1 MTDHRL
7 VVIGHGMVAARL
19 LDELHRRG
27 ADGVAVTVL
36 AEEAYEPYNRLLL
49 SDVLAGRTEL
59 SSITLPAAA
68 DSVATHRGCA
78 ARRID
83 RERQVVVDELG
94 REHGYDTVVL
104 ATGARAVI
112 PPLPGLDVDGGSP
125 GVRALRS
132 VDDCRDLLATA
143 SRVDHMTVL
152 GGGLLGIEVACGLRR
167 RGVAVSI
174 VHLAPRL
181 MERQLDE
188 PSARVLQATLSDLG
202 IEVTVGTS
210 AERVLRQHETLVGV
224 RLGTGEEIATD
235 QLVVTV
241 GVRARD
247 ELAADAGIPCDAGVL
262 VGYDLRSQVDARV
275 AAIGDCARTPEGCH
289 GLLAPGLRQAERLA
303 ADLAGSHGGQSR
315 DHGVDT
321 ASASASRS
329 TGGGTEPSTVR
340 LKAAAVDAV
349 ILGEGIPDDEY
360 APDAPRITSLLDPQ
374 GRRAI
379 RVATR
384 GEEITGA
391 VCLGAPTV
399 AASLTQAYQRP
410 GELPLDP
417 ARLLVTAPAGAAAP
431 ADSPTTLPDGATVC
445 RCNGVT
451 KRDIVAA
458 YSAGDRGVD
467 EVSARTRCGT
477 GCGGCRSAV
486 EGILEWMAKA
496 DPDGATE
503 KPRPRA
509 TPRAD
514 HATSGDSRA

>member
-1 MTDHRL
+1 MHDHRL

-27 ADGVAVTVL
+27 ADRVAVTVL

-59 SSITLPAAA
+59 SSITLPPAAE
-68 DSVATHRGCA
+68 SVATHRGCA
-78 ARRID
+78 ARHID
-83 RERQVVVDELG
+83 RERKVVVDELG

-104 ATGARAVI
+104 ATGARAII

-188 PSARVLQATLSDLG
+188 ASARVLQATLSDLG

-210 AERVLRQHETLVGV
+210 VERVLRHHEALVGV
-224 RLGTGEEIATD
+224 RLRSGTEITTD

-262 VGYDLRSQVDARV
+262 VGHDLRSVGDPSV
-275 AAIGDCARTPEGCH
+275 AAIGDCARTPEGCS

-303 ADLAGSHGGQSR
+303 TDLAASR
-315 DHGVDT
+315 DAHTPDRGPDT
-321 ASASASRS
+321 SSGG
-329 TGGGTEPSTVR
+329 GGGTEPSIVR

-349 ILGEGIPDDEY
+349 ILGEGIPEDEY
-360 APDAPRITSLLDPQ
+360 AADGPRITSLLDPQ

-399 AASLTQAYQRP
+399 AAGLTQAYQRP
-410 GELPLDP
+410 GELPQDP
-417 ARLLVTAPAGAAAP
+417 ARLLVTAPAGAAGP
-431 ADSPTTLPDGATVC
+431 ADNPTAVPDGATVC

-458 YSAGDRGVD
+458 YSAGDRDVD

-486 EGILEWMAKA
+486 EGILQWMARA
-496 DPDGATE
+496 EPDGATE
-503 KPRPRA
+503 KTRPRA
-509 TPRAD
+509 TPHAD
-514 HATSGDSRA
+514 HVTSGDSRA